1 MIDKQNLL
9 FKYTGSILDIINNRD
24 NFNTS
29 DLQGAVEPQITMLI
43 NNLKNDFITELERL
57 KSISEDTYTKEEII
71 FLINTIDN

>member
-9 FKYTGSILDIINNRD
+9 IKYTGSILDIINNRD

-29 DLQGAVEPQITMLI
+29 DLQGAVEAQITMLI